1 MFHRKRASS
10 NPPPKTPPNA
20 AASTAAA
27 QAFLANRASH
37 ANLSSA
43 AAAAALR
50 SRPTTPTAV
59 GDIQTK
65 RRTQRSGSVSSNGSA
80 RPGLQ
85 RQGSSGSMTERTFRD
100 PSPSRTT
107 TASIY
112 IDDPPP
118 VPSLPKDFVP
128 PPKVPKKSILRPA
141 SVEPPSRIKS
151 PPPGAGGRGVS
162 LDRGPGVLPGQLNK
176 AKVATPSPVPNRES
190 VNFSRPMSPSS
201 TPTPSPLKERILRT
215 SALAS
220 ETGTQQQTKANIG
233 VLRDGEAESIQHS
246 MQETATRPVKKKKK
260 VVAKELAEGSHLPT
274 GGTGERS
281 LGSALETP
289 QRQTPSASSTPSPPK
304 AETGTLGGTTAAQP
318 APKKKKKKTV
328 SATTSQASYA
338 SDSDSAVSDRS
349 FSADKLRPLTSR
361 AAGTLAKQPSIVRED
376 REGEEQ
382 EEQRDPGPKVY
393 LKTLAETAING
404 SANITSTATHG
415 KTPSKH
421 AKSASQPS
429 ASTMALGSDALDVPE
444 ATPKSGHGKGNSTV
458 QQPRPQSL
466 SPGRAAH
473 FLAQP
478 TYESQDV
485 TKHQPPGRSVSP
497 AKSALKHS
505 PSSRGAS
512 PVGSLTSGPKRLSAQ
527 MGSEASDTASLRSDE
542 GLKPSSSKKK
552 NIRVSFDE
560 DSVVVGRA
568 STPPAADSPTI
579 LSPQH
584 KDAVGKGFLGLGR
597 RKNRASSPD
606 SSDQDIGMEPTPT
619 LPSFG
624 SIRGKIKDGPLPKYS
639 PRGNEGTTHETLSDT
654 QISSDQAVGGILS
667 QELESQRGTSSIK
680 PQRNMDEP
688 LPPEVTSVEGTG
700 YHSDSESSTHSEVGV
715 SSPLK
720 TPSASLPPTTE
731 PTIVQKPSDAKIPKE
746 DTSTETQNGLVPS
759 IAVQPA
765 TPGIGTTEEDQED
778 WFKMPGGFDASND
791 EPETQA
797 EASTRTEPQ
806 REPGATL
813 PAPLST
819 VEHHATDPTLASLGI
834 SEPEP
839 PSPNLQTGPDTP
851 KAGHAAENLQQQDEA
866 SSQDE
871 SDDTGNSI
879 YSDAAEDMSDFEG
892 DGFGSINAIVDSP
905 TSTKTPFTKKLTQE
919 KASRKTASSKLS
931 RPSPLVKTESEIS
944 EPGPEEGWGRAK
956 EYWSGLSHSRK
967 EQLEKAA
974 IPGAVDEASAESTV
988 TVQPT
993 INKPKEKKLAK
1004 RTAQGSDPPLPPWP
1018 DKEFRK
1024 GTTRPVSPKAAGMKQ
1039 SMRAQPQDDSR
1050 QTHMRSSMR
1059 DEAPP
1064 KSALRDAV
1072 NVHKEP
1078 KQEPRGPLQK
1088 KTRPVSATAMVD
1100 HSKAKPQ
1107 PLVNHDR
1114 ALSVGV
1120 TPKSLAPVAPQ
1131 PKKASKSTHR
1141 RVASTGSDSSS
1152 SFKKSRPSTSSGGKY
1167 TMRRTMRSTSTDD
1180 RPQSANANRTS
1191 SLMNTQPTS
1200 PAARRPF
1207 SSVGPGSGMRT
1218 SMRGSMDSGIG
1229 SQAKPSSRG
1238 FGFGKKGG
1246 KSKVTSSRPSSRF
1259 SSRFNDS
1266 SDDDG
1271 GPPPLRSRFA
1281 DSSDEEEPAPL
1292 TPVRG
1297 IPRRIDEGD
1306 STDLEDS
1313 SAESLPKPKTK
1324 PKSKDKPTPPPIQTS
1339 TVETPKKEES
1349 TKFEGSAL
1357 ATGSLRNGHGQPEMG
1372 TGLQAKRATEKEK
1385 KKRSFFGSF
1394 SSGKKQNQTQPLLQI
1409 SNPKPVPNPLD
1420 PGYVSPASPSSPP
1433 TQSPQASKAAASSP
1447 TASAQPSPKSP
1458 KLQRRHTPKRLASDS
1473 WPLPEMPAAAAAAA
1487 AGKGRPSTSDGAAAA
1502 RRAALLRPEAG
1513 PRRSTVEGENV
1524 NGTGIGVDNK
1534 AGGKKKRF
1542 PMLRKAL
1549 GLHD

>member
-1 MFHRKRASS
+1 
-10 NPPPKTPPNA
+10 
-20 AASTAAA
+20 
-27 QAFLANRASH
+27 
-37 ANLSSA
+37 
-43 AAAAALR
+43 
-50 SRPTTPTAV
+50 
-59 GDIQTK
+59 
-65 RRTQRSGSVSSNGSA
+65 
-80 RPGLQ
+80 
-85 RQGSSGSMTERTFRD
+85 MTERTFRD

-107 TASIY
+107 IAPIY
-112 IDDPPP
+112 TDDPPP

-141 SVEPPSRIKS
+141 SVEPPGRIKS
-151 PPPGAGGRGVS
+151 PPPGIGGRGVS
-162 LDRGPGVLPGQLNK
+162 LDRGPGVLPGQLHK
-176 AKVATPSPVPNRES
+176 AKVTTPSPASNRES
-190 VNFSRPMSPSS
+190 INFSRPMSPTSS
-201 TPTPSPLKERILRT
+201 PAPSPLKERILKA
-215 SALAS
+215 SAEAS
-220 ETGTQQQTKANIG
+220 ETGIQQQTKANIG
-233 VLRDGEAESIQHS
+233 VIRDGEAENIQYS
-246 MQETATRPVKKKKK
+246 MQEIATRPVKKKKK
-260 VVAKELAEGSHLPT
+260 VVAKELAEGSHLST
-274 GGTGERS
+274 GVGSGRP
-281 LGSALETP
+281 LGSAPETP
-289 QRQTPSASSTPSPPK
+289 KRQTPSASSTPSPPK
-304 AETGTLGGTTAAQP
+304 AETGTLSLAATTQT

-328 SATTSQASYA
+328 SNTTYQAPYT
-338 SDSDSAVSDRS
+338 SDSDSAISDRAS
-349 FSADKLRPLTSR
+349 SIDKVRPLASR
-361 AAGTLAKQPSIVRED
+361 TAGTLAKQPSIVRED

-382 EEQRDPGPKVY
+382 EEQKDPGAKVY
-393 LKTLAETAING
+393 LKSSTEKAMNG
-404 SANITSTATHG
+404 SANIASAATQS

-421 AKSASQPS
+421 TKSVSQPS
-429 ASTMALGSDALDVPE
+429 APTVAPGSMTLDVPE
-444 ATPKSGHGKGNSTV
+444 ATLKSGNGKANSTV

-512 PVGSLTSGPKRLSAQ
+512 PVGSLTGGLNRLSAQ

-542 GLKPSSSKKK
+542 GLKPSPSRKK
-552 NIRVSFDE
+552 NVRVSFDE

-568 STPPAADSPTI
+568 STPPATDSPTI

-584 KDAVGKGFLGLGR
+584 KDTVGKGFLGLGR
-597 RKNRASSPD
+597 RKHRASSPD
-606 SSDQDIGMEPTPT
+606 SLDQDIGMEPTPT

-624 SIRGKIKDGPLPKYS
+624 SIRGAIKDGPLPKFS
-639 PRGNEGTTHETLSDT
+639 PRGSEGTTHKTLSDIHT
-654 QISSDQAVGGILS
+654 SSDQAVGGILA
-667 QELESQRGTSSIK
+667 QDFESQQGASSVTS
-680 PQRNMDEP
+680 QRNMDEP

-700 YHSDSESSTHSEVGV
+700 YHSDSESSTHSEVAI
-715 SSPLK
+715 SPSPK
-720 TPSASLPPTTE
+720 TASTSLPPMTK
-731 PTIVQKPSDAKIPKE
+731 PTIVEEPSGAKISNK
-746 DTSTETQNGLVPS
+746 DTSIEPQNDLVPS

-797 EASTRTEPQ
+797 EPPTRTEPQ
-806 REPGATL
+806 HEPGVVL
-813 PAPLST
+813 PAPLSA
-819 VEHHATDPTLASLGI
+819 VKHQATDSTPASLGI

-839 PSPNLQTGPDTP
+839 PSPTLQTGPDTP
-851 KAGHAAENLQQQDEA
+851 KAAHAAETLQQQAEA
-866 SSQDE
+866 PSQDE

-905 TSTKTPFTKKLTQE
+905 TSTKTSINKNLTQE
-919 KASRKTASSKLS
+919 TPTKKTASSKLS
-931 RPSPLVKTESEIS
+931 RPSPLARIENETS

-967 EQLEKAA
+967 EQLERAA
-974 IPGAVDEASAESTV
+974 IPGAADEVPNESTV

-993 INKPKEKKLAK
+993 TNKPKVKKIAK
-1004 RTAQGSDPPLPPWP
+1004 KTAQGSDPPLPPWP

-1024 GTTRPVSPKAAGMKQ
+1024 DTTRPASPKVTGMKQ
-1039 SMRAQPQDDSR
+1039 SMRTQPQDDSR
-1050 QTHMRSSMR
+1050 QTHIRSSMR
-1059 DEAPP
+1059 EGAPP
-1064 KSALRDAV
+1064 KSALR
-1072 NVHKEP
+1072 EES
-1078 KQEPRGPLQK
+1078 KQGAGSPLQK
-1088 KTRPVSATAMVD
+1088 KTRPVSAAATVD
-1100 HSKAKPQ
+1100 PDKVKSR

-1114 ALSVGV
+1114 AFSVGV
-1120 TPKSLAPVAPQ
+1120 APKSLAPVAPES
-1131 PKKASKSTHR
+1131 KKVSKPAPH

-1152 SFKKSRPSTSSGGKY
+1152 SFKKSRPSTSSRGQY
-1167 TMRRTMRSTSTDD
+1167 TMRRTMRSTPTDD
-1180 RPQSANANRTS
+1180 RPQSSNTNRSS
-1191 SLMNTQPTS
+1191 SLMNARPTS

-1207 SSVGPGSGMRT
+1207 SSVSPGSGMRT

-1229 SQAKPSSRG
+1229 SQAKAPSRG
-1238 FGFGKKGG
+1238 FGFGKKSG
-1246 KSKVTSSRPSSRF
+1246 KSKPTTSKPSSRF
-1259 SSRFNDS
+1259 SSRFDDS

-1313 SAESLPKPKTK
+1313 SAESLPKPKPKPK

-1339 TVETPKKEES
+1339 TKETQKKEDS
-1349 TKFEGSAL
+1349 SKLEGSAL
-1357 ATGSLRNGHGQPEMG
+1357 ATGSLRNGHGQPEVN
-1372 TGLQAKRATEKEK
+1372 TGLHAKRATEKEK

-1394 SSGKKQNQTQPLLQI
+1394 SGGKKQTQIQPPLQI

-1420 PGYVSPASPSSPP
+1420 PGYVSPATPSSP
-1433 TQSPQASKAAASSP
+1433 TQSPQASKATASSP

-1458 KLQRRHTPKRLASDS
+1458 KLQRRHTPKRFASDS
-1473 WPLPEMPAAAAAAA
+1473 WPLPEMPATAAAAA

-1502 RRAALLRPEAG
+1502 RKAALARPEAG

-1524 NGTGIGVDNK
+1524 NGTGLGLDNK
-1534 AGGKKKRF
+1534 VGGKKKRF
-1542 PMLRKAL
+1542 PLLRKAL
-1549 GLHD
+1549 RLHD

>member
-1 MFHRKRASS
+1 LTDTK
-10 NPPPKTPPNA
+10 PPKTPPNA

-50 SRPTTPTAV
+50 SRPTTPTSV

-107 TASIY
+107 TAPIY
-112 IDDPPP
+112 TDDPPP
-118 VPSLPKDFVP
+118 VPSLPKDFMS

-162 LDRGPGVLPGQLNK
+162 LDRGPGVLPGQLHK
-176 AKVATPSPVPNRES
+176 AKVATPSPVSNRES
-190 VNFSRPMSPSS
+190 INFSRPMSPTSS
-201 TPTPSPLKERILRT
+201 PTPSPLKERILRT
-215 SALAS
+215 SAKAS

-233 VLRDGEAESIQHS
+233 VLRDGEAENIQHS

-260 VVAKELAEGSHLPT
+260 AVAKELAEGSHLST
-274 GGTGERS
+274 GGAGGRP

-304 AETGTLGGTTAAQP
+304 AETGTLSIAAAAQT
-318 APKKKKKKTV
+318 APKEKKKKSV
-328 SATTSQASYA
+328 STATSQASYA

-349 FSADKLRPLTSR
+349 PPIDKLRPLNPR

-382 EEQRDPGPKVY
+382 EEQRDPWPKAY
-393 LKTLAETAING
+393 LKISAETGMNG
-404 SANITSTATHG
+404 SANIASAATQS

-421 AKSASQPS
+421 AKSVSQPS
-429 ASTMALGSDALDVPE
+429 APTMAPGSVTLDVPE
-444 ATPKSGHGKGNSTV
+444 AAVKSGHGKANSTV

-478 TYESQDV
+478 TYESQDI

-512 PVGSLTSGPKRLSAQ
+512 PVGSLTGGSNRLSAQ

-542 GLKPSSSKKK
+542 GLKPTLSKKK
-552 NIRVSFDE
+552 NVRVSFDE

-584 KDAVGKGFLGLGR
+584 KDTVGKGFLGLGR
-597 RKNRASSPD
+597 RKNRAASSPD

-624 SIRGKIKDGPLPKYS
+624 SIRGKIKEGPLPKFS
-639 PRGNEGTTHETLSDT
+639 PRDSEGTTHKTLSDT
-654 QISSDQAVGGILS
+654 HISSDQAVGGILA
-667 QELESQRGTSSIK
+667 QDFESQQGASSVT
-680 PQRNMDEP
+680 PQRDMDEP

-715 SSPLK
+715 SPSLK
-720 TPSASLPPTTE
+720 TSSTSLPPMTG
-731 PTIVQKPSDAKIPKE
+731 PTIVQEPSDGEIPSKE
-746 DTSTETQNGLVPS
+746 TSTETQDGLVPS

-791 EPETQA
+791 EPETQG
-797 EASTRTEPQ
+797 EPSTRTELQ
-806 REPGATL
+806 REPGVIL

-819 VEHHATDPTLASLGI
+819 VEHHATEPTLASLGI

-839 PSPNLQTGPDTP
+839 PSPTLQTGLDTP
-851 KAGHAAENLQQQDEA
+851 KAGHAAETLQQQAEA

-905 TSTKTPFTKKLTQE
+905 TSTKTTFPKKLTQE
-919 KASRKTASSKLS
+919 TPTKKTASSKLS
-931 RPSPLVKTESEIS
+931 RPSPLARIESDMS

-974 IPGAVDEASAESTV
+974 IPGAVDEVPTEPTV
-988 TVQPT
+988 TAQPT
-993 INKPKEKKLAK
+993 TNKPKAKKTAK
-1004 RTAQGSDPPLPPWP
+1004 KTAQSSDPPLPPWP

-1024 GTTRPVSPKAAGMKQ
+1024 DTTRPASPKATGMKQ
-1039 SMRAQPQDDSR
+1039 SMRTQPQDDSR

-1059 DEAPP
+1059 EEAPP

-1072 NVHKEP
+1072 NVHKEL
-1078 KQEPRGPLQK
+1078 KQGAGGPLQK
-1088 KTRPVSATAMVD
+1088 KTRPVSAAAMAD
-1100 HSKAKPQ
+1100 PNKAKSQ

-1120 TPKSLAPVAPQ
+1120 TPKSLAPVASQ
-1131 PKKASKSTHR
+1131 PKKASKSTPH

-1191 SLMNTQPTS
+1191 SLMNARPTS

-1246 KSKVTSSRPSSRF
+1246 KSKPTSSKPSSRF
-1259 SSRFNDS
+1259 SSRFDDS

-1313 SAESLPKPKTK
+1313 SAESLPKPKPK
-1324 PKSKDKPTPPPIQTS
+1324 PKSKDKPTPPPILTS
-1339 TVETPKKEES
+1339 TKETPKKEDS
-1349 TKFEGSAL
+1349 GKLEGSAL

-1372 TGLQAKRATEKEK
+1372 TGLHAKRATEKEK

-1394 SSGKKQNQTQPLLQI
+1394 SGGKKQPQIQPPLQI

-1420 PGYVSPASPSSPP
+1420 PGYVSPAAPSSP
-1433 TQSPQASKAAASSP
+1433 QSPQTSKAAASSP
-1447 TASAQPSPKSP
+1447 TTSAQPSPKSP

-1473 WPLPEMPAAAAAAA
+1473 WPLPEMPAAVAAAA

-1502 RRAALLRPEAG
+1502 RRAALMRPEAG
-1513 PRRSTVEGENV
+1513 PRRST
-1524 NGTGIGVDNK
+1524 
-1534 AGGKKKRF
+1534 
-1542 PMLRKAL
+1542 
-1549 GLHD
+1549 

>member
-1 MFHRKRASS
+1 
-10 NPPPKTPPNA
+10 
-20 AASTAAA
+20 
-27 QAFLANRASH
+27 
-37 ANLSSA
+37 
-43 AAAAALR
+43 
-50 SRPTTPTAV
+50 
-59 GDIQTK
+59 
-65 RRTQRSGSVSSNGSA
+65 
-80 RPGLQ
+80 
-85 RQGSSGSMTERTFRD
+85 MTERTFRD

-107 TASIY
+107 TAPIY
-112 IDDPPP
+112 TDDPPP

-151 PPPGAGGRGVS
+151 PPPGTGGRGVS
-162 LDRGPGVLPGQLNK
+162 LDRGPGVLPGQLHK
-176 AKVATPSPVPNRES
+176 AKEATQSPVSNRES
-190 VNFSRPMSPSS
+190 INFSRPMSPTSS
-201 TPTPSPLKERILRT
+201 PTPSPLKERILRT
-215 SALAS
+215 SAEAS

-233 VLRDGEAESIQHS
+233 VIRDGEAENIQHS

-260 VVAKELAEGSHLPT
+260 AVAKELAEGSHLST
-274 GGTGERS
+274 GVAGGRP

-304 AETGTLGGTTAAQP
+304 AETGTLSVAPATQTAP
-318 APKKKKKKTV
+318 KKKKKTV
-328 SATTSQASYA
+328 STTTSQASYA
-338 SDSDSAVSDRS
+338 SDSDSAVSDQTS
-349 FSADKLRPLTSR
+349 SIDKLRPLTSR
-361 AAGTLAKQPSIVRED
+361 TTGTLAKQPSIVRED

-382 EEQRDPGPKVY
+382 EEQKDPGPKPY
-393 LKTLAETAING
+393 LKSSAKTAMNG
-404 SANITSTATHG
+404 SANIASAATQS

-421 AKSASQPS
+421 TKSVSQPS
-429 ASTMALGSDALDVPE
+429 ASMIAPGNVTLDVAE
-444 ATPKSGHGKGNSTV
+444 AALKSGHGKANATV

-512 PVGSLTSGPKRLSAQ
+512 PVGSLTGGPNRLSAQ
-527 MGSEASDTASLRSDE
+527 MGSEASDTASIRSDE
-542 GLKPSSSKKK
+542 GLKLSPSKKK
-552 NIRVSFDE
+552 NVRVSFDE
-560 DSVVVGRA
+560 DSVIVGRA

-584 KDAVGKGFLGLGR
+584 KDPVGKGFLGLGR

-624 SIRGKIKDGPLPKYS
+624 SIRGTIKDGPLPKFS
-639 PRGNEGTTHETLSDT
+639 PRGNEGTAHRTLGDTHT
-654 QISSDQAVGGILS
+654 SSDQAVGGILA
-667 QELESQRGTSSIK
+667 QDFESQQSASSAT

-700 YHSDSESSTHSEVGV
+700 YHSDSESSTHSEVAV
-715 SSPLK
+715 SPSPK
-720 TPSASLPPTTE
+720 TASTSLPPMTK
-731 PTIVQKPSDAKIPKE
+731 PTIIQEHSEAETPNK
-746 DTSTETQNGLVPS
+746 DTPVETQNSLVPS

-797 EASTRTEPQ
+797 EPSTRTELQ
-806 REPGATL
+806 REPGVSL

-819 VEHHATDPTLASLGI
+819 VGHHATEPTLASLGI

-839 PSPNLQTGPDTP
+839 PSPTLQTGPDIP
-851 KAGHAAENLQQQDEA
+851 KASHAAETLQQQADA
-866 SSQDE
+866 SSQDG

-905 TSTKTPFTKKLTQE
+905 TSTKTLFTKKPTQE
-919 KASRKTASSKLS
+919 TPTKKTASSKLS
-931 RPSPLVKTESEIS
+931 RPSPLARVESETS

-967 EQLEKAA
+967 EQLERAA
-974 IPGAVDEASAESTV
+974 IPGAADEVSTEPTV

-993 INKPKEKKLAK
+993 TNRPKVKKTAK
-1004 RTAQGSDPPLPPWP
+1004 TAQGWDPPLPPWP

-1024 GTTRPVSPKAAGMKQ
+1024 GITRPASPKAAGMKH
-1039 SMRAQPQDDSR
+1039 SMRTQPQDDSR

-1059 DEAPP
+1059 EEALP

-1072 NVHKEP
+1072 NVHKES
-1078 KQEPRGPLQK
+1078 KQGAGGPLQK
-1088 KTRPVSATAMVD
+1088 KTRPVSAAAMAD
-1100 HSKAKPQ
+1100 PNKAKSQ
-1107 PLVNHDR
+1107 ALVNHER

-1120 TPKSLAPVAPQ
+1120 TPKSLAPAAPQ
-1131 PKKASKSTHR
+1131 PKKASKSTPH

-1180 RPQSANANRTS
+1180 RPHSANANKSS
-1191 SLMNTQPTS
+1191 SLRNARPTS

-1207 SSVGPGSGMRT
+1207 SSVSPGSGMRT

-1229 SQAKPSSRG
+1229 SQAKPPSRG

-1246 KSKVTSSRPSSRF
+1246 KSKPTSSRPSSRF
-1259 SSRFNDS
+1259 SSRFDDS

-1313 SAESLPKPKTK
+1313 SAESLTKPKPK

-1339 TVETPKKEES
+1339 TKETPKKEDS
-1349 TKFEGSAL
+1349 SKLEGSAL

-1372 TGLQAKRATEKEK
+1372 TGLHAKRATEKEK

-1394 SSGKKQNQTQPLLQI
+1394 SGGKKQTQIQPPLQI

-1420 PGYVSPASPSSPP
+1420 PGYVSPATPSSP
-1433 TQSPQASKAAASSP
+1433 TQSPQASKVAASSP
-1447 TASAQPSPKSP
+1447 TTSTQPSPKSP
-1458 KLQRRHTPKRLASDS
+1458 KLQRRHTPKRLPSDS
-1473 WPLPEMPAAAAAAA
+1473 WPLPEMPAAAAAA

-1524 NGTGIGVDNK
+1524 NGAGVGVSNK